1 MTRHETFIT
10 KHSQF
15 ATSRRRLGSSFAL
28 AVALSACSSP
38 EKAPDAKA
46 VDVDTASVATNTV
59 RTFTAAQVEH
69 GGVKWEAV
77 TANTGAAT
85 SEVPAQLVPNDDRTS
100 RVSAPAE
107 GRVVSVQVKPGDRVS
122 IGQALVTLQS
132 AQASTAR
139 ADLLKANAE
148 LASRKAAA
156 TYAKSARDRAERLL
170 TAKAASLQDV
180 ERARADD
187 ELAQSMFTQAEAEVD
202 RASAAVRRLGATVT
216 GEMVLTSPT
225 AGVVIDRDA
234 VPGAVVSAGTL
245 LIVVSDPSTLW
256 LNISANENAALTVRP
271 GSRIQF
277 SVAAAPGKMFDARV
291 QSVGVALDS
300 ATRTVP
306 IRALVEN
313 GNGMF
318 RSATY
323 ATAWLESGTPI
334 SGYSVPDDAV
344 QLLDERPVVFVVRS
358 NGKGGA
364 TFERRDVDVGSKR
377 GGKSLIIRGLAAG
390 DVVVTEGAF
399 AVKSEFARSKMAEG

>member
-1 MTRHETFIT
+1 MKRNETFT
-10 KHSQF
+10 AKHSPF
-15 ATSRRRLGSSFAL
+15 AIIRRRLRWSFAL
-28 AVALSACSSP
+28 TLALSACSSP
-38 EKAPDAKA
+38 EKTSDAKEVTA
-46 VDVDTASVATNTV
+46 DTTKIAANTV
-59 RTFTAAQVEH
+59 RTFTAAEVEH

-77 TANTGAAT
+77 TATTGATT
-85 SEVPAQLVPNDDRTS
+85 SEIPAQLVPNDDRTS

-122 IGQALVTLQS
+122 VGQALVTLQS
-132 AQASTAR
+132 PQASTAR

-156 TYAKSARDRAERLL
+156 TYARSARDRAERLL
-170 TAKAASLQDV
+170 TAKAAALQDV

-187 ELAQSMFTQAEAEVD
+187 ELAQSMFTQAQAEVD
-202 RASAAVRRLGATVT
+202 RASAAVKQLGATVK
-216 GEMVLTSPT
+216 GEMILTSPT

-245 LIVVSDPSTLW
+245 LIAVSDPSTLW

-313 GNGMF
+313 RDGAF
-318 RSATY
+318 RMATY
-323 ATAWLESGTPI
+323 ATAWLESGAPI
-334 SGYSVPDDAV
+334 SGFSVPDDAV
-344 QLLDERPVVFVVRS
+344 QLLDEHPVVFVVRS
-358 NGKGGA
+358 DAKGGA
-364 TFERRDVDVGSKR
+364 TFERRNVEVGSKR
-377 GGKSLIIRGLAAG
+377 GGKALIIRGITAG
-390 DVVVTEGAF
+390 EMVVTHGAF
-399 AVKSEFARSKMAEG
+399 AVKSEFARGKMAEG